1 MSLNTYHSTLKSNKK
16 LVFAL
21 LLLNLFIFSSTFE
34 AKIGIPLII
43 KYLFSATVIFYFISF
58 FYQSALQKQDSAYLK
73 LTKYFFL
80 IVTVFLLVG
89 SYRKEIFY
97 IQEIFAERFYFMP
110 YFLPLIFLFVKYDLS
125 IFKYLLQY
133 SYFLLPFSILAEIII
148 IIYTIS
154 PLFYVQDVIAIL
166 TLTMAPNLLLFT
178 SHLSSKK
185 HIATLSI
192 IYFVLFAFILAKL
205 GRRGETFE
213 NVFMLVWF
221 IIIRLGSKSYHA
233 NRKLNFFIVT
243 VILITTLSFFV
254 YQNKDSIYLFERGL
268 STEGFDK
275 SRGETIDNFLY
286 EFGRQPNDYLLGRGL
301 NGEFK
306 KFTSGENMY
315 SRSIEIG
322 YFNIMWKGG
331 LVYLVPM
338 MLLFIISF
346 VKGFFSSNN
355 DLVKALSGI
364 ILWQIIYMGSFGM
377 ANFASSYVLIWIA
390 VAICLDPRLRKL
402 HNSEIVKYV
411 RF

>member
-1 MSLNTYHSTLKSNKK
+1 MNYPQLTFQINKK
-16 LVFAL
+16 LVISL
-21 LLLNLFIFSSTFE
+21 ILLNLFIFSSSFE
-34 AKIGIPLII
+34 ALIGIPQFI
-43 KYLFSATVIFYFISF
+43 KYIFSVSVIYYFFYF
-58 FYQSALQKQDSAYLK
+58 FYQSSLQKNDTTLVKSIK
-73 LTKYFFL
+73 FIFL
-80 IVTVFLLVG
+80 IVSVYLLVN
-89 SYRKEIFY
+89 SYRKELFY
-97 IQEIFAERFYFMP
+97 LQEIFAERFYFMP
-110 YFLPLIFLFVKYDLS
+110 YLLPLIFLFVKYDLS
-125 IFKYLLQY
+125 IFKYLLQF
-133 SYFLLPFSILAEIII
+133 SYYLLPFSILVEIII

-154 PLFYVQDVIAIL
+154 PLFYVQDVICIL

-178 SHLSSKK
+178 SHLSSNKK
-185 HIATLSI
+185 IATLSI

-213 NVFMLVWF
+213 NIFMLVWF
-221 IIIRLGSKSYHA
+221 IIIRLGSKSYHTS
-233 NRKLNFFIVT
+233 RKLIFFIVSI
-243 VILITTLSFFV
+243 ILISTLSLFV

-268 STEGFDK
+268 SAEGFDK

-301 NGEFK
+301 NGEFQ

-338 MLLFIISF
+338 MLLFIVSF

-355 DLVKALSGI
+355 DLVKALAGI

-377 ANFASSYVLIWIA
+377 ANFATSYVLIWIS
-390 VAICLDPRLRKL
+390 VAICLDPRIRNLN
-402 HNSEIVKYV
+402 NSEIVKYV